1 MNVLGTPAV
10 SEHLSEEDEEGDDG
24 GIGVEIITSKT
35 QEELLREIK
44 VLKTKLKIAL
54 DGGRG
59 NVRLNVPMDSA
70 ELINFR
76 LSRLVS
82 GSARENEPLIPTT
95 RREESSLLNDATAP
109 VVQPK
114 LAMHREVVET
124 EELMDEPIAV
134 MTPVQESDAEIDDP
148 KTAGMTSQS
157 GSLLRTQSESTSDD
171 PQEKFDL
178 EQSTS
183 QCP

>member
-1 MNVLGTPAV
+1 
-10 SEHLSEEDEEGDDG
+10 
-24 GIGVEIITSKT
+24 
-35 QEELLREIK
+35 
-44 VLKTKLKIAL
+44 
-54 DGGRG
+54 
-59 NVRLNVPMDSA
+59 
-70 ELINFR
+70 
-76 LSRLVS
+76 
-82 GSARENEPLIPTT
+82 
-95 RREESSLLNDATAP
+95 LLNDATAP